1 MLAVGVALASVAGV
15 VALLT
20 GRSQVVV
27 GVVGRMVD
35 EVRGRED
42 HLSGRSILLIYL
54 IFLNSDLKSAFS
66 IW

>member
-27 GVVGRMVD
+27 GVVGRMVG

-54 IFLNSDLKSAFS
+54 IL
-66 IW
+66 